1 MRVITLREFFRS
13 RLDGIFNERKGYRMS
28 LELSAGINGELQ
40 VNQGPREKDREIGE
54 RRWKEE
60 DDFGVYEGCVFG
72 DAYEF

>member
-1 MRVITLREFFRS
+1 
-13 RLDGIFNERKGYRMS
+13 MS

-60 DDFGVYEGCVFG
+60 DDFGVCEGCAFG

>member
-1 MRVITLREFFRS
+1 
-13 RLDGIFNERKGYRMS
+13 MS

-60 DDFGVYEGCVFG
+60 DDFEVRGLCVW
-72 DAYEF
+72 